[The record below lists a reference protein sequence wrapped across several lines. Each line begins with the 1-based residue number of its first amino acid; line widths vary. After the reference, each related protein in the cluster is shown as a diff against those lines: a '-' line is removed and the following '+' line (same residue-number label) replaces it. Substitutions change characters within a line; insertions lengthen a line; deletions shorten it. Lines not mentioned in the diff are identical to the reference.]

1 MFPYQV
7 KHHNQPEQK
16 WKETMGKP
24 EVAETE
30 FRPLKIKRRNRSI
43 DVGLKLTSMIDM
55 FTILLVFLLKNY
67 SAEGHILS
75 VAPDLRLPESTA
87 QKFPQ
92 VTSIIAISQE
102 WILLDGKRV
111 VPVAQVLDKNTLMI
125 PELLNELNR
134 LKGMSEKMG
143 EINKAMG
150 FTGNISLQGDK
161 ELPYQIIK
169 KVMFTCGQMG
179 YNDIVLNVTRPD

>member
-1 MFPYQV
+1 MGT
-7 KHHNQPEQK
+7 PE
-16 WKETMGKP
+16 
-24 EVAETE
+24 AIETE

-67 SAEGHILS
+67 SAEGHIMS

-87 QKFPQ
+87 QKSPK
-92 VTSIIAISQE
+92 VTSVIAVSQE
-102 WILLDGKRV
+102 WILLDGKKV
-111 VPVAQVLDKNTLMI
+111 VTVAQVLNNNTLMI

-134 LKGMSEKMG
+134 LRGTSERMG
-143 EINKAMG
+143 ELNANMG

-179 YNDIVLNVTRPD
+179 YNDIVLNVTRKD

>member
-1 MFPYQV
+1 MAI
-7 KHHNQPEQK
+7 PEAT
-16 WKETMGKP
+16 ETD
-24 EVAETE
+24 
-30 FRPLKIKRRNRSI
+30 FRPLRIKRRNRST

-67 SAEGHILS
+67 SAEGHIMS

-87 QKFPQ
+87 QKSPQ

-102 WILLDGKRV
+102 WILLDGKKV
-111 VPVAQVLDKNTLMI
+111 AAVAQVMNNNTLMI
-125 PELLNELNR
+125 PELLHELTR
-134 LKGMSEKMG
+134 LRGMSERMG
-143 EINKAMG
+143 QLNTNMG

-169 KVMFTCGQMG
+169 KVMFTCGQIG